1 MMILKFLVFVFAYTS
16 FSVGYAVSSPDVLA
30 LWDRAV
36 GAVKFQQQEA
46 ITELN
51 EQLKGQVAPPDFL
64 SVHQPTKYGCESS
77 SDYQKRILIPEL
89 LCSVGWGNTLFL
101 MSNITIFQQ
110 YFKTSTK
117 LSPCQRHYITKDY
130 LVQHFTSIEA
140 AAEKGQ
146 LGAVLSFLHY
156 DNSSLESHWNFING
170 FFRYCQ
176 NEGYTNFTK
185 HVFDNSHIFFKGER
199 NQFLKSLQGKCFIAA
214 LRKCQ
219 FSINPEQEIRNFEKF
234 HLNQEN
240 MDEIYQNLMDAL
252 YVALAKNQSYKAMDL
267 IVDCDSWPQ
276 PSIDAKNSAQQAINA
291 NFQELLVC
299 GQYSAAKD
307 ALSRE
312 TNRPDKGI
320 LHIFLAKSAQ
330 NGEWYAVDSVLT
342 NMYDESLPVPQALT
356 DDLFVCATAYDN
368 DQYFG
373 LLTGENTFAV
383 LTGENWA
390 YEPPTSAAFDRGLL
404 ETIKFRSQAR
414 FDHLLDT
421 YAEKLSEEGLR
432 EALEQAGKPAK
443 NSTPLFYIDYYFL
456 KENHYQERLKRKLGI
471 PTYMEHVFTSNSV
484 ISSLVIPDLDVPAF
498 SFPTVDLSSL
508 LVPQEINLFTPTEKN
523 EQNLPEQLNDNNSST
538 QKE

>member
-1 MMILKFLVFVFAYTS
+1 
-16 FSVGYAVSSPDVLA
+16 
-30 LWDRAV
+30 
-36 GAVKFQQQEA
+36 
-46 ITELN
+46 
-51 EQLKGQVAPPDFL
+51 
-64 SVHQPTKYGCESS
+64 
-77 SDYQKRILIPEL
+77 
-89 LCSVGWGNTLFL
+89 
-101 MSNITIFQQ
+101 
-110 YFKTSTK
+110 
-117 LSPCQRHYITKDY
+117 
-130 LVQHFTSIEA
+130 
-140 AAEKGQ
+140 
-146 LGAVLSFLHY
+146 
-156 DNSSLESHWNFING
+156 
-170 FFRYCQ
+170 
-176 NEGYTNFTK
+176 
-185 HVFDNSHIFFKGER
+185 VFDNSHIFFKGER

-214 LRKCQ
+214 LRECQ

-240 MDEIYQNLMDAL
+240 IDEIYQNLMDGL

-312 TNRPDKGI
+312 TNRPDQGV
-320 LHIFLAKSAQ
+320 LHTFLAKAAQ
-330 NGEWYAVDSVLT
+330 NKEWYAVDSVLT

-404 ETIKFRSQAR
+404 ETVKFRNQAR
-414 FDHLLDT
+414 FDHLLDA

-432 EALEQAGKPAK
+432 EALKQAGNPAA
-443 NSTPLFYIDYYFL
+443 NSTSIFDMHYSY
-456 KENHYQERLKRKLGI
+456 HYQERLKRKLGI
-471 PTYMEHVFTSNSV
+471 PTYMKHVFTSNSV

-523 EQNLPEQLNDNNSST
+523 EQNLPEQLNDNNSSP